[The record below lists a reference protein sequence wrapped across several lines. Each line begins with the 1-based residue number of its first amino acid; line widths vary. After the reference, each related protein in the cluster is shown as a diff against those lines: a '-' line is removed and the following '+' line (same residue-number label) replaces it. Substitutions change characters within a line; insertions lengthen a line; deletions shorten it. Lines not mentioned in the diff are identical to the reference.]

1 MGSNYH
7 PKKRLQT
14 TAETAV
20 LTTNGRSATTTT
32 KFLELLKE
40 TEENKA
46 EKWPLTTTTTK
57 RLQMISEFV
66 VKENPVFKRVFW
78 F

>member
-14 TAETAV
+14 TAETAGV
-20 LTTNGRSATTTT
+20 TTNGRSATTTT

-46 EKWPLTTTTTK
+46 EK
-57 RLQMISEFV
+57 
-66 VKENPVFKRVFW
+66 
-78 F
+78 